1 MKTECTPAQLEFQ
14 GLGRRRVQA
23 AFDGGHISSDGGA
36 ALLREVDVR
45 VGLTKR
51 LASCFTDHR
60 DPDLVEHS
68 LLELVRQRVYGL
80 ALGYEDLNDHDDL
93 KRDPL
98 LGLALGKGDVE
109 GAQRRRAAD
118 AGKALASSS
127 TLNRLEL
134 TPPDANGKSRYKK
147 IVHHPEKFDAFFVDV
162 FLDSFK
168 RAPKEIVLDFDAT
181 DDPVH
186 GDQEGKFFHGY
197 YGCYCYLPL
206 YVTCGEHVLVSKLRT
221 ANRDASDGSLEVLA
235 YLVERIRA
243 RWPKVAIIVRGDS
256 GFARDGLMDWC
267 ESHRS
272 HRVYYLWGLARN
284 QRLLQKIGPELAQAR
299 DRHNQS
305 GHAERL
311 FTQFLYRTRK
321 SWSRARRVIAKAEHL
336 SKGANPRFIVT
347 NLPEDYADPKTLY
360 EKHYCARGDMENRI
374 KEQQLDLF
382 ADRTST
388 GLMRANQLRLWF
400 STAAYTLMSALR
412 RMALKGTRLAKA
424 TCGTIRLKLLKI
436 GAQLKL
442 SVRRI
447 RIHFASA
454 CPYQDLFHKALRN
467 LKRYPLRL

>member
-1 MKTECTPAQLEFQ
+1 MEFQ

-36 ALLREVDVR
+36 ALLREVDAR
-45 VGLTKR
+45 LGLTAR
-51 LASCFTDHR
+51 LASCFSDYR
-60 DPDLVEHS
+60 DANLVEHT

-98 LGLALGKGDVE
+98 MGLALGKGDVE
-109 GAQRRRAAD
+109 GKRRRRAVD
-118 AGKALASSS
+118 AGKVLASSS

-134 TPPDANGKSRYKK
+134 TPADASAASRYKK
-147 IVHHPEKFDAFFVDV
+147 IVHHPEKFDAFFVDA

-206 YVTCGEHVLVSKLRT
+206 YVTCGDHVLVSKLRT
-221 ANRDASDGSLEVLA
+221 ANRDAADGSTLALA
-235 YLVERIRA
+235 YLVERIRV
-243 RWPKVAIIVRGDS
+243 RWPKVRIIARGDS
-256 GFARDGLMDWC
+256 GFARETLMAFC
-267 ESHRS
+267 ESHS
-272 HRVYYLWGLARN
+272 LYYLFGLARN
-284 QRLLQKIGPELAQAR
+284 TRLLQKIGRELVTAR
-299 DRHNQS
+299 DLHRDT
-305 GHAERL
+305 GHAARV
-311 FTQFLYRTRK
+311 FAQFVYRTRK
-321 SWSRARRVIAKAEHL
+321 SWSRPRRVIAKAEHL

-347 NLPEDYADPKTLY
+347 NLPQAYANPKTLY

-382 ADRTST
+382 ADRTSAAT
-388 GLMRANQLRLWF
+388 LRANQLRLWF
-400 STAAYTLMSALR
+400 STAAYVLMSALR
-412 RMALKGTRLAKA
+412 RIGLKRTRLANA

-436 GAQLKL
+436 GAQIKV

-447 RIHFASA
+447 LLHLASA
-454 CPYQDLFHKALRN
+454 CPYQDVFQQTLRN
-467 LKRYPLRL
+467 LQRYPLRL